1 MNKAILASALAGIL
15 SPAMT
20 LGADDLEALHQQI
33 EQLKQEYEGRIQSLE
48 KRLEQAEQQQSAPSA
63 TVAKPA
69 DTRGQVASGNAFN
82 PAISII
88 LDGVYYDDNR
98 NGEGNELLES
108 LDGIA
113 HAHDHEADEE
123 HAHSHG
129 GAKQGFNL
137 RDVELAVSASV
148 DPYFD
153 ARAQIVFSED
163 SVEVEEAYFLTRNL
177 PAGLQLKGGKFLSD
191 IGYINNQHP
200 HQWDFTDQNLP
211 YQVLLGGHGLS
222 DNGLQ
227 LNWLPAWDMY
237 TRLGMELFQGSNEK
251 MSAHL
256 DEHHYEFE
264 DTATGIVSEL
274 EMPLDEAKSAPRMWT
289 LFAKFAPD
297 LGYSHALQ
305 GGLFYV
311 RSSQY
316 QELHEDDAAVSG
328 DSTHALQGKSW
339 LWGTDWVYKYDSGRA
354 YGQGDVR
361 VQAEYLYQVKDLNVA
376 YHAGNP
382 ASVGQLRK
390 FTEDG
395 LYLQA
400 VYGFAPRWEA
410 ALRYDMVGLTNKLE
424 NADSTLRKW
433 DSSDRLGLAVAFRP
447 TEYSLLRAQFTRGNY
462 RIGGEKENVNQ
473 FWLQYQLSL
482 GVHGAHSF

>member
-1 MNKAILASALAGIL
+1 MHKQLPRAIAAALIAMPPLAWSA
-15 SPAMT
+15 
-20 LGADDLEALHQQI
+20 GAEDLDALRRQI
-33 EQLKQEYEGRIQSLE
+33 EQLKQDYEGRIQALE
-48 KRLEQAEQQQSAPSA
+48 QRLEQAEQRPSNQAKSAA
-63 TVAKPA
+63 RPA
-69 DTRGQVASGNAFN
+69 QRGQISSGNAFN
-82 PAISII
+82 PAISVI
-88 LDGVYYDDNR
+88 LDGTYYDDNHDGGG
-98 NGEGNELLES
+98 GELVES

-113 HAHDHEADEE
+113 HAHAHGDEHEEE
-123 HAHSHG
+123 QAHAHG
-129 GAKQGFNL
+129 GAEQGFNL

-163 SVEVEEAYFLTRNL
+163 SVEVEEAYFLTRSL

-191 IGYINNQHP
+191 IGYANNQHP

-227 LNWLPAWDMY
+227 LTWLPAWDFY
-237 TRLGMELFQGSNEK
+237 SRFGLELFQGGNEK
-251 MSAHL
+251 MAASL
-256 DEHHYEFE
+256 TEHHYEFGE
-264 DTATGIVSEL
+264 EAF
-274 EMPLDEAKSAPRMWT
+274 EMPLDEEKSAPRMWT

-297 LGYSHALQ
+297 LGHRHAVQ

-316 QELHEDDAAVSG
+316 QELHEDDADEAG
-328 DSTHALQGKSW
+328 DTTHALQGKSW
-339 LWGTDWVYKYDSGRA
+339 LWGSDWVYKYDSGRA
-354 YGQGDVR
+354 HGQGNVR
-361 VQAEYLYQVKDLNVA
+361 VAAEYLYQVKELDVA

-382 ASVGQLRK
+382 SAVGQQRK

-410 ALRYDMVGLTNKLE
+410 ALRYDVVGLTNQLE
-424 NADSTLRKW
+424 NDGSTLRDW
-433 DSSDRLGLAVAFRP
+433 ESSDRWGLAVAFRP
-447 TEYSLLRAQFTRGNY
+447 TEYSLLRAQFTRGNFS
-462 RIGGEKENVNQ
+462 IEGERENVNQ